1 MKTLVFLKTH
11 FINDF
16 VLSELEKIRACDT
29 DNQKTVLFIHN
40 HLNFLKTEKNG
51 KQILNFNNKEQEC
64 FIFDENLFSE
74 FKLPVYSD
82 KLNNISFSRMMW
94 YCCDYPFY
102 IMQKYYP
109 DYDYYW
115 QIESDVYCNGESYKP
130 FFEKFEN
137 DTNDLLVTNCIKI
150 DNFKLPNGQKQSDEW
165 VYTTPKRAVGMF
177 MVVRMS
183 NRAASLCYRRRLE
196 HAELFEKVKD
206 DANNKWVYCEY
217 FCATECL
224 NQGYTCDS
232 VKESNLRF
240 LPEYDIKKD
249 IPKQYDNMLYHP
261 IKS

>member
-1 MKTLVFLKTH
+1 
-11 FINDF
+11 
-16 VLSELEKIRACDT
+16 
-29 DNQKTVLFIHN
+29 
-40 HLNFLKTEKNG
+40 
-51 KQILNFNNKEQEC
+51 
-64 FIFDENLFSE
+64 
-74 FKLPVYSD
+74 
-82 KLNNISFSRMMW
+82 MMW

-115 QIESDVYCNGESYKP
+115 QIESDVYCNGENYTP
-130 FFEKFEN
+130 FFIRFKN
-137 DTNDLLVTNCIKI
+137 DSSDLLLTNCIKI

-165 VYTTPKRAVGMF
+165 IYTSPQRGVGMF

-183 NRAASLCYRRRLE
+183 NRAVSLCYRRRLE
-196 HAELFEKVKD
+196 HAELFEKVKNNT
-206 DANNKWVYCEY
+206 ANKWVYCEY

-240 LPEYDIKKD
+240 LPEYDIEKD
-249 IPKQYDNMLYHP
+249 IPNQYDNRLYHP